1 MITLR
6 KKYIDSFN
14 FVFNKRV
21 LLRVDFNVPMVDGE
35 ITDLTRIEKILPTI
49 KSLLEHKAKILII
62 THFGRPNGQKN
73 DEFSLRK
80 LLGKIERI
88 FNHEIYFLDD
98 DIKKVKSEKIKR
110 LHSSNDIILLENIRF
125 YKEEMSND
133 ENFSK
138 HLSTLGDIFINDSF
152 SSSHREHSSIV
163 GIPRFLPSFPGSL
176 LENEVKNLK
185 KIINNQI
192 SNSVVILGGSKISTK
207 LEIIE
212 YLLKKFD
219 KLVIGGAMANTFFVA
234 KGIDVGASLYE
245 KLMVNTAKNFLRD
258 FQERLILPEDV
269 VVDSEGDSVVK
280 SLNQVLKYEKIFDIG
295 PRTRMKFYEIISNS
309 ESVLWNGPLGKFE
322 QSPFDAGTRFV
333 ASAVKPNKSKNFFS
347 VAGGGDTISMLKKFD
362 IFNNFSYV
370 STGGGAFLEFIQGT
384 DLPGLTNLNK

>member
-176 LENEVKNLK
+176 LENEEEDRHDKEDGTPAADV
-185 KIINNQI
+185 NNPADQG
-192 SNSVVILGGSKISTK
+192 LGP
-207 LEIIE
+207 IE
-212 YLLKKFD
+212 
-219 KLVIGGAMANTFFVA
+219 
-234 KGIDVGASLYE
+234 S
-245 KLMVNTAKNFLRD
+245 
-258 FQERLILPEDV
+258 
-269 VVDSEGDSVVK
+269 S
-280 SLNQVLKYEKIFDIG
+280 
-295 PRTRMKFYEIISNS
+295 
-309 ESVLWNGPLGKFE
+309 
-322 QSPFDAGTRFV
+322 
-333 ASAVKPNKSKNFFS
+333 
-347 VAGGGDTISMLKKFD
+347 
-362 IFNNFSYV
+362 
-370 STGGGAFLEFIQGT
+370 
-384 DLPGLTNLNK
+384 

>member
-234 KGIDVGASLYE
+234 KGIDIGASLYE

-269 VVDSEGDSVVK
+269 VVDSEGESVVK

-362 IFNNFSYV
+362 IFDNFSYV

-384 DLPGLTNLNK
+384 DLPGLINLNK